1 MPLHIFNTTRRTI
14 DEARL
19 AEAIRMVVGEEGG
32 AVCSIEAIYCGNRM
46 IRRINRDFL
55 GHDYVTDTI
64 TFGYN
69 EGSDVE
75 GEFYISLDVIESNAK
90 RFGVSFDD
98 ELLRVT
104 IHSALH
110 LMGHNDETDEL
121 RAAMSRREDDYLA
134 MVKGGRTFQSA
145 IQTPIHDVT
154 NKKKLAR

>member
-1 MPLHIFNTTRRTI
+1 MPLQIFNTTRREI

-19 AEAIRMVVGEEGG
+19 AEAIQLVIGEEGG
-32 AVCSIEAIYCGNRM
+32 TVGSIEAIYCGNKM

-55 GHDYVTDTI
+55 NHDYVTDTI

-69 EGSDVE
+69 EGGEVE

-90 RFGVSFDD
+90 RFGIMFED

-110 LMGHNDETDEL
+110 LMGYEDETPEL
-121 RAAMSRREDDYLA
+121 REAMSRREDYYLGR
-134 MVKGGRTFQSA
+134 VKTVDS
-145 IQTPIHDVT
+145 
-154 NKKKLAR
+154 

>member
-1 MPLHIFNTTRRTI
+1 MPLQIFNTTRRKI

-19 AEAIRMVVGEEGG
+19 AEAVRMVVGEEGG
-32 AVCSIEAIYCGNRM
+32 AIGSIEAVYCGNKM

-64 TFGYN
+64 TFGY
-69 EGSDVE
+69 SDGGEVD

-90 RFGVSFDD
+90 RFGATFDD

-110 LMGHNDETDEL
+110 LMGHDDETPEL
-121 RAAMSRREDDYLA
+121 RAAMSRREDYY
-134 MVKGGRTFQSA
+134 MECFR
-145 IQTPIHDVT
+145 P
-154 NKKKLAR
+154 

>member
-1 MPLHIFNTTRRTI
+1 MSLQIFNTTKRTI
-14 DEARL
+14 DEAL
-19 AEAIRMVVGEEGG
+19 LVEAIQLVIGEEGG
-32 AVCSIEAIYCGNRM
+32 AVGSIEAIYCGNKM

-69 EGSDVE
+69 EGGEVE

-90 RFGVSFDD
+90 RFGVSFDA

-110 LMGHNDETDEL
+110 LMGHDDESEEL
-121 RAAMSRREDDYLA
+121 RAAMSRREDWYL
-134 MVKGGRTFQSA
+134 GRIHGSA
-145 IQTPIHDVT
+145 G
-154 NKKKLAR
+154 NL

>member
-19 AEAIRMVVGEEGG
+19 AEAIRRVIGEEGG
-32 AVCSIEAIYCGNRM
+32 SVGSIEAIYCGNKM

-69 EGSDVE
+69 EGEEVE
-75 GEFYISLDVIESNAK
+75 GEFYISLDVIDSNAK
-90 RFGVSFDD
+90 RFGATFDD

-110 LMGHNDETDEL
+110 LMGHDDETPEL
-121 RAAMSRREDDYLA
+121 RAAMSKREDYY
-134 MVKGGRTFQSA
+134 MGRVKG
-145 IQTPIHDVT
+145 
-154 NKKKLAR
+154 

>member
-19 AEAIRMVVGEEGG
+19 AEAIRLVIGEEGG
-32 AVCSIEAIYCGNRM
+32 SVGSIEAIYCGNKM

-69 EGSDVE
+69 EGEEVE
-75 GEFYISLDVIESNAK
+75 GEFYISLDVIDSNAK
-90 RFGVSFDD
+90 RFGATFDD

-110 LMGHNDETDEL
+110 LMGHDDETPEL
-121 RAAMSRREDDYLA
+121 RAAMSKREDYY
-134 MVKGGRTFQSA
+134 MGRVKG
-145 IQTPIHDVT
+145 
-154 NKKKLAR
+154 

>member
-1 MPLHIFNTTRRTI
+1 MPLQIFNTTRRAI

-19 AEAIRMVVGEEGG
+19 AKAVRMVVGEEGG
-32 AVCSIEAIYCGNRM
+32 AIGSIEAVYCGNKM

-55 GHDYVTDTI
+55 GHDYATDTI

-69 EGSDVE
+69 EGEAVE

-90 RFGVSFDD
+90 RFGAIFDD

-110 LMGHNDETDEL
+110 LMGHDDETPEL
-121 RAAMSRREDDYLA
+121 RAAMSRREDYY
-134 MVKGGRTFQSA
+134 MECFR
-145 IQTPIHDVT
+145 P
-154 NKKKLAR
+154 

>member
-1 MPLHIFNTTRRTI
+1 MPLQIFNTTQRKI

-32 AVCSIEAIYCGNRM
+32 AVGSIEAIYCGNKM
-46 IRRINRDFL
+46 IRRINCDYL

-69 EGSDVE
+69 EGGEIE
-75 GEFYISLDVIESNAK
+75 GEFYISLDVIQSNAR

-104 IHSALH
+104 IHSSLH
-110 LMGHNDETDEL
+110 LMGYDDESDEL
-121 RAAMSRREDDYLA
+121 RAAMSRREDCYLGK
-134 MVKGGRTFQSA
+134 MKSMDNG
-145 IQTPIHDVT
+145 
-154 NKKKLAR
+154 